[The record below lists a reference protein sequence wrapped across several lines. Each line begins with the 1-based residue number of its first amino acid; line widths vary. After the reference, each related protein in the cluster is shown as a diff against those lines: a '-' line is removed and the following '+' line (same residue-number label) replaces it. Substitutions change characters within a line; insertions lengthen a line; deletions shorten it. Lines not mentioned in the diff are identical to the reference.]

1 MIQFES
7 VTKYFGGQSVL
18 VDASFRV
25 ETGERV
31 GVVGPNGSGKS
42 TILNLVSGELTPD
55 RGAVSVP
62 RNARLGYLRQ
72 QLNPRQIDSSI
83 LEYAENAV
91 PELTAIQRELDRL
104 DGALHAGAVPDRG
117 RALLRLAELQDRYGQ
132 LGGYDLRH
140 RAEASLCGLGFD
152 ARSLD
157 QPFRSQSGGWQLRAE
172 LARVL
177 TAEPEILLLDE
188 PSNYLDIPAVEW
200 LQRFLRDF
208 PGTLLLV
215 SHDRYLLN
223 TLTNVTLALGN
234 GRVERCAGNYD
245 ASVRERAHRREQLE
259 AARRSQQRRREQI
272 ESFVERFRAKNTKA
286 SQVQSR
292 IKMLEKMEEIELPA
306 DAHSPG
312 RIRLRPPP
320 HCGVEVLR
328 LESAGVSYDGSRW
341 VLRGVDLRIER
352 GDKIGI
358 VGLNGLGKTTLLRL
372 MAGHLPLS
380 EGRCVLGHK
389 VVVGYQ
395 SQESAE
401 TLDPSATV
409 FRAVKS
415 AASDVSDQEVRNLL
429 GSFGFSG
436 DAAEKPVAVLSGGE
450 KSRVAFAR
458 LLVRPPN
465 LLLLDE
471 PTTHLDIPARE
482 ALQEALRN
490 YKGAVCLV
498 SHDIE
503 CVRAVAT
510 SIVAMEPP
518 RIGRYIGSYDYYRE
532 KFAATGAAAP
542 KRDPAPSSPP
552 VSDPRALR
560 RERAMKRAETAPQ
573 RRRLRGEVE
582 EAEAEIDRLE
592 AEQAELLA
600 QLHPDTPGPAA
611 ARISRRLGEIHT
623 RIEET
628 TRRWEYAAA
637 ELELLQIEPAGGTDT
652 V

>member
-7 VTKYFGGQSVL
+7 VTRYFGGQSVL
-18 VDASFRV
+18 IDASFRV
-25 ETGERV
+25 ETGDRV

-55 RGAVSVP
+55 RGTVSVP

-72 QLNPRQIDSSI
+72 QLNPQQVASSI
-83 LEYAENAV
+83 LEHAENAV
-91 PELTAIQRELDRL
+91 PALAAIQRELDRL
-104 DGALHAGAVPDRG
+104 DGELHAGTVPDREK
-117 RALLRLAELQDRYGQ
+117 ALLRLAELQDRYGQ
-132 LGGYDLRH
+132 LGGYELRH
-140 RAEASLCGLGFD
+140 RAEAALCGLGFD
-152 ARSLD
+152 ARSLG

-177 TAEPEILLLDE
+177 AAEPEVLLLDE

-223 TLTNVTLALGN
+223 TLTNVTLVVGN
-234 GRVERCAGNYD
+234 GRVERYAGNYD
-245 ASVRERAHRREQLE
+245 ASVRERTRKREQLE
-259 AARRSQQRRREQI
+259 AARRNQERRREQI

-306 DAHSPG
+306 EALSPG
-312 RIRLRPPP
+312 SIRLRPPP
-320 HCGVEVLR
+320 HSGVEVLR
-328 LESAGVSYDGSRW
+328 LENAGVTYDGGRW

-352 GDKIGI
+352 GDKVGV
-358 VGLNGLGKTTLLRL
+358 VGLNGLGKTTLLRV
-372 MAGHLPLS
+372 MAGRLPIS

-389 VVVGYQ
+389 VIVGYQ

-409 FRAVKS
+409 FRVVKS

-436 DAAEKPVAVLSGGE
+436 DAAEKPVGVLSGGE

-465 LLLLDE
+465 FLLLDE

-490 YKGAVCLV
+490 YKGTLCLV

-503 CVRAVAT
+503 CVRAVST

-518 RIGRYIGSYDYYRE
+518 GVGKYLGGYDYYRE
-532 KFAATGAAAP
+532 KFASRDQPAKEA
-542 KRDPAPSSPP
+542 DPAAN
-552 VSDPRALR
+552 RAAKPDSRELR
-560 RERAMKRAETAPQ
+560 RERARKRAAIAPQ
-573 RRRLRGEVE
+573 RRRLRRAVAT
-582 EAEAEIDRLE
+582 AEAALERLE
-592 AEQAELLA
+592 AEQSGLLA
-600 QLHPDTPGPAA
+600 QLRPEIPGAA
-611 ARISRRLGEIHT
+611 AAEISRRLGEIQEQ
-623 RIEET
+623 IEET
-628 TRRWEYAAA
+628 TRRWEYHAA
-637 ELELLQIEPAGGTDT
+637 ELELLDNEAAAQDDNA
-652 V
+652 